1 MGPTSG
7 LMIGVLVAGLK
18 DFKILEWQGGERRGG
33 SNNLQGKL
41 CMGKTMT
48 LFLFFKRKIGEE

>member
-1 MGPTSG
+1 
-7 LMIGVLVAGLK
+7 MIGVLVAGLK